1 MRATCADAVRH
12 ACYEADGPPRAGT
25 VVVRSPAVAG
35 AARRRHL
42 EVFVPLPRPM
52 LGVVIPLANEEATVD
67 ELLDRLLPHL
77 DDADR
82 AFCVLDGVSKDG
94 TRAIVGA
101 RSAADPRVALV
112 WAPENRSV
120 VDAYFRGYR
129 EALDAGCGWILE
141 MDGGLSHRPEEV
153 PRFLDAMATGVDFAA
168 GSRFCPGGRY
178 LGFGKRYLISRGG
191 SLLANR
197 LLGTRMH
204 DMTSG
209 FECFTREALE
219 HVVERGVRSRAHF
232 FQTEIRFMLRDW
244 RWTEV
249 PITYSHPSASVG
261 SSNLKEAVRNLR
273 ALREEA
279 GTTTKQEHTG

>member
-1 MRATCADAVRH
+1 
-12 ACYEADGPPRAGT
+12 
-25 VVVRSPAVAG
+25 
-35 AARRRHL
+35 
-42 EVFVPLPRPM
+42 M
-52 LGVVIPLANEEATVD
+52 LGVVIPLANEEDTIE

-77 DDADR
+77 ESDDR
-82 AFCVLDGVSKDG
+82 VFCVLDNVSKDG
-94 TRAIVGA
+94 TRAILEA
-101 RSAADPRVALV
+101 RSAADPRIALV

-129 EALDAGCGWILE
+129 EALDAGAGWILE

-153 PRFLDAMATGVDFAA
+153 PRFLEAMATGVDFAA

-197 LLGTRMH
+197 VLGTNLH

-219 HVVERGVRSRAHF
+219 HVLERGVRSRAHF

-244 RWTEV
+244 RWVEV
-249 PITYSHPSASVG
+249 PITYANPSASVG
-261 SSNLKEAVRNLR
+261 GSNLREAIRNLR

-279 GTTTKQEHTG
+279 KTAATEEHSR